1 MSSIQEEEYD
11 EEEEGTIIDEVNE
24 DILFIEDLISR
35 LELIKKRE
43 DDVETIESRISQHI
57 IQEMSKK
64 LLNFAIKEKELMQ
77 HELDKQNQGVNMED
91 KALLNSSTAT
101 SKTNIDNR
109 RNEYAKVRST
119 QRLIK

>member
-1 MSSIQEEEYD
+1 MKFSAVAKDITTLRKIKSVVDLKNIKAGSKRLREMSSIQEEEYD

-35 LELIKKRE
+35 LELIKKRQ

-64 LLNFAIKEKELMQ
+64 LLNFAIKE
-77 HELDKQNQGVNMED
+77 VF
-91 KALLNSSTAT
+91 
-101 SKTNIDNR
+101 KT
-109 RNEYAKVRST
+109 Y
-119 QRLIK
+119 